1 MWFKNFR
8 PYRISDRLGLDA
20 DSLAQRLS
28 GRPFVPCR
36 PAQPQSTGWVP
47 ALGDSAEA
55 LVHAAGDYW
64 MVRLKRED
72 RLLPATVVREEVSNR
87 INQIQVAESRK
98 VYRKEKLQITD
109 EVTQDLL
116 PRAFTRNHSIEALI
130 YERDGWLWVNNASA
144 AKGEELLSF
153 LREAIGGLP
162 AALPITRKNPAL
174 IMSDWLL
181 QNTLPAGFEFGTEA
195 DLAEPGE
202 EGGVVRLRS
211 MMIDCDEV
219 RAHIESGKQ
228 VERLALEWQG
238 RLSFVLGSDLVLRRL
253 RFADQLID
261 AHEELK
267 EDVLA
272 RKDADFLLMGETLA
286 ELWPELLTAFG
297 GLEE

>member
-1 MWFKNFR
+1 MWFKNVR
-8 PYRISDRLGLDA
+8 PYRLSDRLGLDA
-20 DSLAQRLS
+20 DALAQRLAS
-28 GRPFVPCR
+28 RPFVPCR

-47 ALGDSAEA
+47 ALADSAEA
-55 LVHAAGDYW
+55 LVHAASAFW

-72 RLLPATVVREEVSNR
+72 RLLPATVVREEVANR
-87 INQIQVAESRK
+87 VNQIQAAESRK

-116 PRAFTRNHSIEALI
+116 PRAFTRSHSIEALMM
-130 YERDGWLWVNNASA
+130 ERDGWLWVNHASA

-162 AALPITRKNPAL
+162 AALPITRKNPAVV
-174 IMSDWLL
+174 MSDWLL
-181 QNTLPAGFEFGTEA
+181 HNALPKGFEFGTEA

-219 RAHIESGKQ
+219 RAHLESGKQ
-228 VERLALEWQG
+228 VQRMALEWQG
-238 RLSFVLGSDLVLRRL
+238 RLSFVLGADLVLRRL
-253 RFADQLID
+253 RFADELVNT
-261 AHEELK
+261 HEDLK
-267 EDVLA
+267 EDALA
-272 RKDADFLLMGETLA
+272 RRDADFLLMSETLA
-286 ELWPELLTAFG
+286 ELWPELLSAFG

>member
-1 MWFKNFR
+1 
-8 PYRISDRLGLDA
+8 
-20 DSLAQRLS
+20 
-28 GRPFVPCR
+28 
-36 PAQPQSTGWVP
+36 
-47 ALGDSAEA
+47 
-55 LVHAAGDYW
+55 

-72 RLLPATVVREEVSNR
+72 RLLPATVVREEVANR

-116 PRAFTRNHSIEALI
+116 PRAFTRSHGIEALI
-130 YERDGWLWVNNASA
+130 SERDGWLWVNNASA

-181 QNTLPAGFEFGTEA
+181 HNALPAGFDFGTEA

-219 RAHIESGKQ
+219 RAHIESSKQ
-228 VERLALEWQG
+228 VERLALEWRG

-286 ELWPELLTAFG
+286 ELWPELLNAVG